1 MNALVIV
8 PTYNERENLPRL
20 VPRILEQG
28 DGETFHALV
37 VDDNSPDGTGAVA
50 DELAAADRR
59 VHVLHRDGK
68 RGLGTAYVAGFKWA
82 LEHGFDYVFEMDADF
97 SHDPDDLPR
106 LLQAAVEGDVA
117 VGSRWVGDGGTR
129 NWSMLRTF
137 VSRGGSLYAKV
148 ILGIPVNDLTSGF
161 KCFSSYVLR
170 RLDLDSIHSNGYAFQ
185 VEVNYR
191 CHRLGYRITE
201 VPIVFID
208 RRVGQSK
215 MSPWIVLEAM
225 AVVWKLRLYGVASD
239 EAATAKYSN
248 IPPT

>member
-8 PTYNERENLPRL
+8 PTYNERDNLPRL

-28 DGETFHALV
+28 DGATFHVLV

-59 VHVLHRDGK
+59 VDVLHRDGK

-106 LLQAAVEGDVA
+106 LLRAAAEGDVA

-137 VSRGGSLYAKV
+137 VSRGGSLYAKI

-170 RLDLDSIHSNGYAFQ
+170 GLDLDSIHSNGYAFQ

-191 CHRLGYRITE
+191 CHRLGYRIAE
-201 VPIVFID
+201 VPIVFVD

-225 AVVWKLRLYGVASD
+225 GVVWKLRLYGVGSD